1 MNFDSVFIDTPLM
14 NTINEINE
22 NNEINDIN
30 ENNVINNIN
39 DTSDVNNYIDQSTRY
54 ENIIQLLGLNI
65 SIDYPIKIIIEGIID
80 MHIIKPGNISNR
92 VGRYARIYKFRD
104 NNISKKLSLNIM
116 GDMDAGNFSTM
127 TILHSLKRI
136 HRQYKYNKMV
146 VKIDDTTNNTI
157 VESKGFNNENPRWT
171 KLTSIFI

>member
-80 MHIIKPGNISNR
+80 MHLIKPVSVSNR
-92 VGRYARIYKFRD
+92 VGKYARIFKFR
-104 NNISKKLSLNIM
+104 NNTISEKLCVNIF
-116 GDMDAGNFSTM
+116 GDIYTPSFSTAS
-127 TILHSLKRI
+127 IINSLKRI